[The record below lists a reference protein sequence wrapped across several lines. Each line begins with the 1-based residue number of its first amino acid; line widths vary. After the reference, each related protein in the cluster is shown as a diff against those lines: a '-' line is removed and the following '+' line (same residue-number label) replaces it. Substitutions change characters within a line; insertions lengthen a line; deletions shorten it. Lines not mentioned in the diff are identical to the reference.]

1 MRFMVAAIDQ
11 GVVREGN
18 SIEQPVEVVVD
29 RVLPPFNPVLQEWLL
44 CFAQSMRLIHVL
56 ERKLG

>member
-1 MRFMVAAIDQ
+1 MVAAIDQ

-18 SIEQPVEVVVD
+18 SIEKPVEVVVD

-44 CFAQSMRLIHVL
+44 CFAQSM
-56 ERKLG
+56 